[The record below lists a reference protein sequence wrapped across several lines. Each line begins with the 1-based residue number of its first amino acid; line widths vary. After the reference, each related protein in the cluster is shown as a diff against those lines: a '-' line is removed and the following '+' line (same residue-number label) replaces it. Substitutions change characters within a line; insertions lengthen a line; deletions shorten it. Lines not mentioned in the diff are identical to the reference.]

1 MFYVYT
7 FLTRSTYTHIHT
19 HQNALIP
26 LRPFSG
32 DAKVAQWVERPQPGD
47 LSSVPGTRV
56 KTERADS
63 QSCPVSSTRV
73 EEHHYTSEDK
83 QNITLGETDMG
94 LQRPLEISTS

>member
-1 MFYVYT
+1 M
-7 FLTRSTYTHIHT
+7 
-19 HQNALIP
+19 LIAEATV
-26 LRPFSG
+26 LS
-32 DAKVAQWVERPQPGD
+32 KERCLVGKPGD